1 MTFPSDLTRQE
12 IKDFFPARRDPIKP
26 GAFELGLVLAGTVSA
41 GAYTAGV
48 LDYILE
54 ALDAWQR
61 AKEDGDLTVPPHEV
75 VISTMAGASG
85 GAINGAIMLRAA
97 GWEFPHGA
105 DAGNP
110 FYATWTEGV
119 NLLKLLAPGLD
130 PDAPGFASGFKCSSL
145 DEQAASTIAFNGRPL
160 GSTAASPRHRAYLAD
175 PLRLMMTVGNVTGV
189 PYAIKLEGETHL
201 SHNLFAHA
209 DHIRFALT
217 VEQGVENKPRF
228 RPDEIAL
235 ASHSPVNWNHLRDTA
250 LATSAFP
257 LAFRARRLS
266 RPLRTAG
273 YRVAV
278 VPGESGQPG
287 QSEIVQLVPNW
298 TILADGEADPQVST
312 FVNVDGGAFSN
323 EPLDLVRTA
332 LAGVDDRNKRSA
344 DTADRAAIMVDP
356 FSDAES
362 LTRPDQNRLV
372 KMILPVIMSLVYQAR
387 MKPADV
393 ALAYAENVFS
403 RFLIAPVRRDSA
415 GKRIVGQEAIA
426 AGALGGFAGFV
437 DSRFLQHDFQL
448 GRYNAHVFLAKHLA
462 IPRSAQNP
470 LFAGW
475 KDGDHVARYGFRND
489 SDPTDQEIYLPIIPL
504 MDRLRNNPPTQPEWP
519 KLPAPP
525 ELKDAIEA
533 RLQSVYEIIKS
544 QVTPD
549 SWWKRALMS
558 SYLWLGWRLYARGA
572 IRDAANEA
580 IQKALSK
587 RGLT

>member
-1 MTFPSDLTRQE
+1 MTFPSELTRPE
-12 IKDFFPARRDPIKP
+12 IDELFPAQREPIKK
-26 GAFELGLVLAGTVSA
+26 GAFELGLVLGGTVSA

-48 LDYILE
+48 LDYIME

-61 AKEDGDLTVPPHEV
+61 AKEDGDATVPPHEV
-75 VISTMAGASG
+75 VISTVAGASG
-85 GAINGAIMLRAA
+85 GAINGAILLRSA
-97 GWEFPHGA
+97 GREFPHGP
-105 DAGNP
+105 DARNP

-130 PDAPGFASGFKCSSL
+130 PDAPGFASVLKCSAL
-145 DEQAASTIAFNGRPL
+145 DEQAASTIAFNGQPL
-160 GSTAASPRHRAYLAD
+160 GSTAASPHHRAYLAD

-189 PYAIKLEGETHL
+189 PYAIKLKGETHL
-201 SHNLFAHA
+201 SHDLYAHA
-209 DHIRFALT
+209 DHMRFALT

-235 ASHSPVNWNHLRDTA
+235 ASHSSLNWNYLQDTA

-257 LAFRARRLS
+257 LAFRARKLS
-266 RPLRTAG
+266 RPLETAG

-278 VPGESGQPG
+278 VPDESGVPG
-287 QSEIVQLVPNW
+287 QSQVVQLVPNW
-298 TILADGEADPQVST
+298 ELLAKGEADPAKST
-312 FVNVDGGAFSN
+312 FVNVDGGAFNN

-344 DTADRAAIMVDP
+344 ATADRATIMIDP
-356 FSDAES
+356 FSNAETLS
-362 LTRPDQNRLV
+362 RPDQNRLV

-403 RFLIAPVRRDSA
+403 RFLIAPVRRDA
-415 GKRIVGQEAIA
+415 ANNRIVGQEAIA
-426 AGALGGFAGFV
+426 SGAVGGFAGFV
-437 DSRFLQHDFQL
+437 DSRFLRHDFQL

-462 IPRSAQNP
+462 IPQSAGND

-475 KDGDHVARYGFRND
+475 TADHVTSYGFR
-489 SDPTDQEIYLPIIPL
+489 SDDPADPETYLPIIPL
-504 MDRLRNNPPTQPEWP
+504 MDRLRNTPPTLPEWP

-525 ELKDAIEA
+525 ELKNAIEA
-533 RLQSVYEIIKS
+533 RLQSVYEIVKS
-544 QVTPD
+544 QITPD

-572 IRDAANEA
+572 IRDAADEA
-580 IQKALSK
+580 IQKALSDRK
-587 RGLT
+587 LT